1 MGMVFCRACGKSL
14 HDSAPTCPHCGA
26 PQKLSGGFVVG
37 AGAHR
42 DWLPALL
49 LCLFVGFL
57 GVHRFYVG
65 KIFTGILQL
74 LTLGGLGIWTL
85 IDFIRIAM
93 GSFTNARGERLVSA

>member
-1 MGMVFCRACGKSL
+1 MVFCRACGQSL
-14 HDSAPTCPHCGA
+14 HDTAPACPHCGA

-57 GVHRFYVG
+57 GVHRFYLGKVG
-65 KIFTGILQL
+65 TGILQL

-85 IDFIRIAM
+85 IDFIRIAT
-93 GSFTNARGERLVSA
+93 GSFTNARGERLTSA